1 MAGSTRKSATAAFDL
16 TTGSALVSVY
26 HDVLKDKERR
36 FTLGGR
42 SFRIQQG
49 WKPDGRG
56 GTELGFGNSNNN
68 TWWHATSSGRSTLT
82 NCGHT
87 LKPGASVYP
96 CAIVL
101 AHYIMTHPEV
111 VAGRS
116 VLELGAGV
124 GLVGIAAAAAGAA
137 SVVISDGD
145 DKVLRELT
153 QGNVDDN
160 LSATERAT
168 VHVHQHLWYDDVLA
182 HAVSLT
188 IDRV

>member
-1 MAGSTRKSATAAFDL
+1 
-16 TTGSALVSVY
+16 
-26 HDVLKDKERR
+26 
-36 FTLGGR
+36 
-42 SFRIQQG
+42 
-49 WKPDGRG
+49 
-56 GTELGFGNSNNN
+56 
-68 TWWHATSSGRSTLT
+68 
-82 NCGHT
+82 
-87 LKPGASVYP
+87 
-96 CAIVL
+96 
-101 AHYIMTHPEV
+101 MTHPEV

-160 LSATERAT
+160 LSATERAP

-188 IDRV
+188 IDDRVRAAQPHRGTSDDEVTKRGPFDVVLGADVAGCPCTSCMCVNVWRVCSTKLLLAQPCFSHRC